1 MKKCRLTYDEWKC
14 IKEKQQT
21 IQFLSTNK
29 FCGYIGVLEIK
40 DVSEPQVWNFNGKEQ
55 IVCDKG
61 IKWISI
67 LPKDKYYCITA
78 MLDQNEEI
86 IVWYIDMIASQGV
99 EDGIPYFYDLYL
111 DLVVYPDGMV
121 ITDDMDEL
129 EDALKKGD
137 ISEQLFR
144 RAINTKEELENTLL
158 SDINSF
164 ERYTKEFIANSG
176 YHRTVLRSKTDAMRS
191 ERT

>member
-21 IQFLSTNK
+21 IQFFSTSK
-29 FCGYIGVLEIK
+29 FCGYISVLEIK

-99 EDGIPYFYDLYL
+99 DDGIPYFYDLYL
-111 DLVVYPDGMV
+111 DLVVYPDGTIIV
-121 ITDDMDEL
+121 DDMDEL
-129 EDALKKGD
+129 EGALKSGV

-144 RAINTKEELENTLL
+144 LALNTKEELENTLL
-158 SDINSF
+158 SDLKSF
-164 ERYTKEFIANSG
+164 AGYTKEFI
-176 YHRTVLRSKTDAMRS
+176 
-191 ERT
+191 

>member
-86 IVWYIDMIASQGV
+86 MVWYIDMIASQGV

-164 ERYTKEFIANSG
+164 ERYTKEFI
-176 YHRTVLRSKTDAMRS
+176 
-191 ERT
+191 